1 MTAAGSPTS
10 IDLAREGGFAVGGL
24 RVRPASRE
32 VEGTAGTETL
42 EPRVMQ
48 VLVALAQRQGEVLS
62 RDELMARCWA
72 GRVVSDD
79 AVHRCIARLRRLAQ
93 THGGFAVETIPRVG
107 YRLTAAPGHHAPASS
122 TVPPGRTR
130 PAYKRL
136 AIAAAAAVA
145 LAVAATAAWVGRE
158 GEPRGT
164 AQPGVVAQIA
174 ELTQSDR
181 YGEAFQLALPLV
193 KDGRLEH
200 DAALAQAWQQ
210 IALPMRPLVAE
221 PGATVY
227 FKGYSDVDGPW
238 IEAGVT
244 PIERPVDAPRGTL
257 RIKIEKPGFRTAY
270 FAVANPGPS
279 VVSEPPDQ
287 FIVRNRIAEIPLPLV
302 KTGGGPDDMVLV
314 PRTNIPV
321 FVPGWSTSRAGSFRE
336 DIPAFFIARNEVS
349 NQQFKEFIDAGGYD
363 DPAYW
368 QGFEFLDG
376 GRTLSWEEARAKF
389 VDSTGRPGPAE
400 WQLSTYPAG
409 RDSFPVGGISWYEAA
424 AYARFR
430 GLTLPTIHHW
440 ARAAFGPIDPRFN
453 VAPMVAVT
461 SRFSATGPA
470 PADSEL
476 GLGPW
481 GTFHT
486 AGNVREWAWNFT
498 DKGLGMALGGAW
510 SDYTLEN
517 WGTSSTPPMDRSPTN
532 GVRLMRPDPDAALMS
547 RLQQPI
553 QRQNDG
559 VLRPIAPVSDEVFAA
574 MRLQFDQARAEP
586 LAVSTSIVEET
597 AQRTAEEVILEF
609 PDEETATLY
618 LVKPRAEGKPLQPI
632 VYAPPMNCCIL
643 KRPNRDALEQ
653 LFEAG
658 FVVDGGRALVI
669 VIWSGGYERFIPPD
683 IDPAQLL
690 DRQKRS
696 ALAWRRDAGI
706 ALDYLQTRSDID
718 MAHAGFLGISIG
730 AVGQAIVLA
739 LEPRLKA
746 AVLIS
751 GGIDRVNE
759 VHPLIDLVN
768 YAPRITI
775 PTLMINGRMDHISP
789 YETGQKPL
797 LDLLGSDASAKAHIV
812 YEGGHFAYR
821 RNMVAK
827 NVSDWFDRYLEPAR

>member
-1 MTAAGSPTS
+1 MSAAGSPTA
-10 IDLAREGGFAVGGL
+10 IDLAREGGFEVGGL
-24 RVRPASRE
+24 RVRPATRE

-62 RDELMARCWA
+62 RDELIARCWA

-107 YRLTAAPGHHAPASS
+107 YRVTTLPAPAALASAS
-122 TVPPGRTR
+122 TAQTR
-130 PAYKRL
+130 RAAARL
-136 AIAAAAAVA
+136 KISAAAVAA
-145 LAVAATAAWVGRE
+145 LAVAAAAAWVTLPT
-158 GEPRGT
+158 EPPPATRDG
-164 AQPGVVAQIA
+164 AISKIV
-174 ELTQSDR
+174 ELTQSDQ

-193 KDGRLEH
+193 KNGALEH
-200 DAALAQAWQQ
+200 DAALAIAWQQ

-221 PGATVY
+221 DGATVY
-227 FKGYSDVDGPW
+227 FKGYSDIDGPW

-279 VVSEPPDQ
+279 VVSEPPDE
-287 FIVRNRIAEIPLPLV
+287 FITRNRIAEIPLPLV
-302 KTGGGPDDMVLV
+302 REGGGPDDMVLV

-336 DIPAFFIARNEVS
+336 DIPAFFIARNEVT
-349 NQQFKEFIDAGGYD
+349 NQQFKEFVDAGGYD
-363 DPAYW
+363 NAVYW

-376 GRTLSWEEARAKF
+376 DRTLSWEEARARF

-409 RDSFPVGGISWYEAA
+409 RDASPVGGISWYEAA

-430 GLTLPTIHHW
+430 GQTLPTIHHW
-440 ARAAFGPIDPRFN
+440 ARAAFGPLDPRFN
-453 VAPMVAVT
+453 VAPMVAVA
-461 SRFSATGPA
+461 SRYSATGPA
-470 PADSEL
+470 AADSEL

-498 DKGLGMALGGAW
+498 DKGMAMALGGAW

-547 RLQQPI
+547 RLRQPI
-553 QRQNDG
+553 RRQNDG
-559 VLRPIAPVSDEVFAA
+559 VLRPIAPVSDEEFAA
-574 MRLQFDQARAEP
+574 MRVRLDRPRPKP

-597 AQRTAEEVILEF
+597 PQRIAEEVVLKF
-609 PDEETATLY
+609 PNDETATLY
-618 LVKPRAEGKPLQPI
+618 VVKPQSRGKPLQPI

-653 LFEAG
+653 LVEAG

-669 VIWSGGYERFIPPD
+669 VIWSGGYERFIPAD
-683 IDPAQLL
+683 IDPARLL
-690 DRQKRS
+690 ARQERS
-696 ALAWRRDAGI
+696 ALAWARDAAI
-706 ALDYLQTRSDID
+706 ALDYLETRADND
-718 MAHAGFLGISIG
+718 TDHAGFLGISIG
-730 AVGQAIVLA
+730 AVGQSIVLA
-739 LEPRLKA
+739 VEPRLKA

-759 VHPLIDLVN
+759 VHPLADLVN

-789 YETGQKPL
+789 YETAQKPL

-812 YEGGHFAYR
+812 YEGGHFDYR

-827 NVSDWFDRYLEPAR
+827 NVSDWFDGHLGPAH